1 MDRYRLLAEL
11 SPDGLIVHQDGVV
24 VYVNPA
30 TLRLAAAGSPT
41 ELLGRS
47 IVEFVHVDD
56 VGPMLERLRSL
67 DHDGAISG
75 PAEVRIMALD
85 GSISTVDVTSV
96 RTTWQGR
103 PAMQAIMRD
112 LAAVKAASAA
122 LAYEAALV
130 AHVSD
135 AIIGLDKCGLVT
147 SWNPA
152 AEAIY
157 GWSGS
162 ETLGRP
168 VLHFLQTLPPVG
180 QSGQVHHQ
188 SRDGRTVVARASV
201 SELRD
206 SHDQVT
212 GAVIICSDETA
223 RLRADQQYATVVA
236 NLQEGICVISA
247 DTAGWSRPTPPPSDC
262 WGCPAVSSTASPSP
276 PSTCGTST
284 ARTFPGRSSE
294 RRSKGQRHRGPGHAS
309 SACCSAEGS
318 PLWLSANARP
328 LFDERRGA
336 VPRRAVLHRRH
347 RADDGLRGLAAP
359 GDP

>member
-1 MDRYRLLAEL
+1 
-11 SPDGLIVHQDGVV
+11 
-24 VYVNPA
+24 
-30 TLRLAAAGSPT
+30 
-41 ELLGRS
+41 
-47 IVEFVHVDD
+47 
-56 VGPMLERLRSL
+56 MLERLRSL

-75 PAEVRIMALD
+75 PAEVRILALD

-112 LAAVKAASAA
+112 LAAVKAARAA

-152 AEAIY
+152 AESIY
-157 GWSGS
+157 GWSSS
-162 ETLGRP
+162 ETLGQP

-206 SHDQVT
+206 PYDQVS

-236 NLQEGICVISA
+236 NLQEGICVIGADGLVESA
-247 DTAGWSRPTPPPSDC
+247 NPAAERLLGVSRGQLDGFALAEVDMWDEHGTHVPLAVV
-262 WGCPAVSSTASPSP
+262 PASQQRTGASRS
-276 PSTCGTST
+276 
-284 ARTFPGRSSE
+284 RTG
-294 RRSKGQRHRGPGHAS
+294 S
-309 SACCSAEGS
+309 SAC
-318 PLWLSANARP
+318 
-328 LFDERRGA
+328 
-336 VPRRAVLHRRH
+336 
-347 RADDGLRGLAAP
+347 
-359 GDP
+359 